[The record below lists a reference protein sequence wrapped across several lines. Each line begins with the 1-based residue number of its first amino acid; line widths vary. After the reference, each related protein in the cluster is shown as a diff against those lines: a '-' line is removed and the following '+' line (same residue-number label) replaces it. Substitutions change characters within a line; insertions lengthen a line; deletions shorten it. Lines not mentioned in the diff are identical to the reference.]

1 MEVLK
6 KNNLNLEQIDLYV
19 FHQAN
24 KYMLEYIKR
33 KLKIPDEKFFFY
45 LSETGNTVSSTI
57 PFALQNA
64 IKNGIIK
71 KGMKILIASF
81 GVGYSYSATI
91 IN

>member
-1 MEVLK
+1 M
-6 KNNLNLEQIDLYV
+6 EQIDLYV

-33 KLKIPDEKFFFY
+33 KLKIPDEKFFIY

-57 PFALQNA
+57 PFVLQNA
-64 IKNGIIK
+64 IINGIIK
-71 KGMKILIASF
+71 KGIKILIAGF

-91 IN
+91 INY